1 MDHSGNSLF
10 EAQSPLPTD
19 ARDFQYLVC
28 RQFGRCCLSDGTKVQ
43 IRPIEATDVLACE
56 GMLSACSRKSLY
68 SRYERPIMDGVREL
82 AARLCRPDPNCELT
96 VVAEILQGGPQSII
110 QSDLTPNIS
119 HLGVAQLIA
128 DSYHDTVEYAVLVA
142 DPWQNKGLGSAFTDI
157 SLRLASA
164 WRVRRIVV
172 EFLPDN
178 TRVIRILNTWKFDLQ
193 RDPQGHI
200 VSGQKILTP
209 ENEERQLADGGSS

>member
-1 MDHSGNSLF
+1 MF
-10 EAQSPLPTD
+10 EAQSPSPMD
-19 ARDFQYLVC
+19 VGDFRYLVC
-28 RQFGRCCLSDGTKVQ
+28 RQFGRCRLSDGTMVQ

-56 GMLSACSRKSLY
+56 AMLSACSRKSLY
-68 SRYERPIMDGVREL
+68 SRYERPIMDGVHEL
-82 AARLCRPDPNCELT
+82 AAQLCRTNANCELA
-96 VVAEILQGGPQSII
+96 VVAEILRGSPSSII
-110 QSDLTPNIS
+110 RSDLTPNIS
-119 HLGVAQLIA
+119 LLGVAQLIA
-128 DSYHDTVEYAVLVA
+128 DSCHETAEYAVLVA

-164 WRVRRIVV
+164 WSIRRIVV
-172 EFLPDN
+172 DFFPAN

-209 ENEERQLADGGSS
+209 ESGERQFADGGSS